1 MLNIII
7 DNNLKYLFYKNTYL
21 QSFYNY
27 ILDIFILS
35 ISNKINI
42 IIYNVSSVFGY
53 NYFRLENLLSISL
66 LLLFIIS
73 SYNGYITIKLF
84 SYIIPGIDMLVFGI
98 RECYNGYIFYLII
111 SILFI
116 MILIIFSSG
125 W

>member
-21 QSFYNY
+21 QSLYNY

-66 LLLFIIS
+66 LLICLMANII
-73 SYNGYITIKLF
+73 
-84 SYIIPGIDMLVFGI
+84 
-98 RECYNGYIFYLII
+98 
-111 SILFI
+111 
-116 MILIIFSSG
+116 
-125 W
+125 